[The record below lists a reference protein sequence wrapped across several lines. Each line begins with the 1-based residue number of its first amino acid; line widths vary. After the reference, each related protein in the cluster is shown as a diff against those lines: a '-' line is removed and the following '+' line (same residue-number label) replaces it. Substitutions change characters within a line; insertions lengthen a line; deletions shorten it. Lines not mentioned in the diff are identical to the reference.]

1 MSKIVS
7 TLRVMF
13 FKKDFGGARNM
24 QRGGSVRK
32 VGRSYML
39 FGSKEKKNE

>member
-1 MSKIVS
+1 
-7 TLRVMF
+7 MF

-32 VGRSYML
+32 AGRSYML
-39 FGSKEKKNE
+39 FGSKEKKTERRMQ